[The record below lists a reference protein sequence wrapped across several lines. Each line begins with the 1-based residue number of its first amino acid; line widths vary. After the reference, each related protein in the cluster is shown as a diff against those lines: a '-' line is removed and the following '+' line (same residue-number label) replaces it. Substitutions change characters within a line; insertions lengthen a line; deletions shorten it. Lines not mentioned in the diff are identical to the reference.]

1 MNKTEKLLLTSTL
14 DLRGTRVNQVM
25 IPAKSFFM
33 VEEREVINAKVVSE
47 ITNKDYS
54 YILVYKEKRN
64 SIVGMIKVKEFAIK
78 YLLS

>member
-54 YILVYKEKRN
+54 YILVYREKRN